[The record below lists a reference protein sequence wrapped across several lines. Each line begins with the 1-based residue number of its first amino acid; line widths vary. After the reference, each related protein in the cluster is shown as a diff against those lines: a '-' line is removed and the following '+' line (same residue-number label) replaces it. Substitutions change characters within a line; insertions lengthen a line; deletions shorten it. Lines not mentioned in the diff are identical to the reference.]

1 MYGPPQDKG
10 KKALTFR
17 ASNPTATITVY
28 TSTAVI
34 NVQGT
39 NHTDWIE
46 SILPEIDQA
55 IDDEFL
61 PTTTNDEPLN
71 STVNDEP
78 LNYTVNDE
86 PLNSHANDDDDI
98 VFSLAF
104 PITSTPVQ
112 TPEPILHC
120 EATT

>member
-1 MYGPPQDKG
+1 MDLHKTRAKKDLYLELQTPQP
-10 KKALTFR
+10 LLLCTL
-17 ASNPTATITVY
+17 PLLLL
-28 TSTAVI
+28 

-61 PTTTNDEPLN
+61 PTTTNDEHLN
-71 STVNDEP
+71 S
-78 LNYTVNDE
+78 TVNDE
-86 PLNSHANDDDDI
+86 PLNSHANDDNDI

-104 PITSTPVQ
+104 PITSTP
-112 TPEPILHC
+112 THSSL
-120 EATT
+120 